1 MMPRKSIALIFL
13 CLLLLPLAGA
23 AQREKYQSPPS
34 ISTVRDSN
42 GRYAASFKFKPQTK
56 AMKASLAAAPLY
68 GTLENDVFNPKL
80 DLVLSGKRTVEDA
93 LKNIDRSLT
102 DKILKKVNE

>member
-1 MMPRKSIALIFL
+1 
-13 CLLLLPLAGA
+13 
-23 AQREKYQSPPS
+23 
-34 ISTVRDSN
+34 
-42 GRYAASFKFKPQTK
+42 
-56 AMKASLAAAPLY
+56 MKASLAAAPLY